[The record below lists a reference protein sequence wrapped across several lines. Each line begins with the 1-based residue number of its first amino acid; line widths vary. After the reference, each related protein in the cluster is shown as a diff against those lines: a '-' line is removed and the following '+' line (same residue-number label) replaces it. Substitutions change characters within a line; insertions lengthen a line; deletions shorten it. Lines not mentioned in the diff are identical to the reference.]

1 MPMHHQQAAVRRCE
15 AERSSRSR
23 SHLAALL
30 GRILPQPEHGRLVID
45 TPNGDR
51 VVFDGRLPGVH
62 AQLRAHSWTFLRRVV
77 ARGDIGFAE
86 SYIAGEL
93 SSPNLH
99 AFMTFALQNT
109 DTRMPTHWL
118 HASRLLL
125 RLRHALNRNTKRG
138 SRRNIAAHYDLG
150 NDFYAQWLDSS
161 MSYSSALFSA
171 ADETLEEAQQ
181 AKLKRVFE
189 LLELSVD
196 DQVLEIGCGWG
207 GLAEQLIDRYR
218 CHLTG
223 VTLSRQQLEFARERL
238 RARNLSQ
245 HGDLRLQDYRDVS
258 GTFDRI
264 VSIEMVEAVGA
275 AYWSTYFKQLR
286 NNLRPG
292 GIAVLQAITID
303 DARYES
309 YRRTPDFIQRYIFPG
324 GMLPTTTIIEREI
337 AAAGLQLVKTE
348 FFGESYARTL
358 AEWQRRF
365 QRAWPII
372 ERLGFDAEFKR
383 TWEYYLSYCQVGFES
398 GTVNVG
404 FYKLARPVH

>member
-1 MPMHHQQAAVRRCE
+1 MSTQHQQAAGRHYN
-15 AERSSRSR
+15 AAGSHRSR
-23 SHLAALL
+23 LAALL
-30 GRILPQPEHGRLVID
+30 GRILPRPKYGRLAID
-45 TPNGDR
+45 TPTGER
-51 VVFDGRLPGVH
+51 VVIEGRLPGAH
-62 AQLRAHSWTFLRRVV
+62 AQLKAHSWKFLRRVV

-86 SYIAGEL
+86 SYIAGDL

-99 AFMTFALQNT
+99 ALMTFAVQNA
-109 DTRMPTHWL
+109 DTMEPTRWVR
-118 HASRLLL
+118 ASRILL

-150 NDFYAQWLDSS
+150 NDFYAKWLDSS

-171 ADETLEEAQQ
+171 AGQTLEEAQDT
-181 AKLKRVFE
+181 KLKRVFE
-189 LLELSVD
+189 LMDLSGGE
-196 DQVLEIGCGWG
+196 QVLEIGCGWG

-218 CHLTG
+218 CNLTG
-223 VTLSRQQLEFARERL
+223 VTLSLQQLEFARERL
-238 RARNLSQ
+238 RTRKLSQ
-245 HGDLRLQDYRDVS
+245 YGDLRLQDYRDIS

-275 AYWSTYFKQLR
+275 AFWPTYFKQLR
-286 NNLRPG
+286 DNLRPG

-303 DARYES
+303 EARYES

-324 GMLPTTTIIEREI
+324 GMLPTTTTMEREI

-358 AEWQRRF
+358 VEWQRRF

-372 ERLGFDAEFKR
+372 ERLGFDAAFKR
-383 TWEYYLSYCQVGFES
+383 TWEYYLSYCQVGFEA

-404 FYKLARPVH
+404 FYKLARPTL